1 MELLSVRA
9 YSSPSKFHSLL
20 FPVFFL
26 GVSRL
31 CQLLFQAPHCE
42 ETWTFQLMGG
52 PSCERRR
59 VHSTKINGSCLSE
72 LSGRNCF
79 LCFPKPAQSRR
90 ASSLGRLLPLALS
103 PFLPREVCPLS
114 LVTAEKQVWR
124 RSRGSAPTRAGDSSS
139 HVPLHVRSTEL
150 LPNLCLVLLRPG
162 SSCPC
167 VGYKFVTGGG
177 GGHLQKVHFCC
188 HFLSSVTFAPS
199 QYSLPCVPRHSS
211 CTGLTCSLAILT
223 GFELAL

>member
-177 GGHLQKVHFCC
+177 GVTSRKCISVVTSWALSPLHHLNTHSHVCPG
-188 HFLSSVTFAPS
+188 TAPARVS
-199 QYSLPCVPRHSS
+199 PAPWPS
-211 CTGLTCSLAILT
+211 
-223 GFELAL
+223 